1 MPAEAVLQAASVVG
15 VDCYINA
22 CQQANYR
29 SNASTLGF
37 LGPGSPDA
45 VAKVQRLLQLPHVD
59 IAQMVYSSSSSSP
72 VLSNTGCSYPLI
84 VWYNAFS
91 HIALFLW
98 IYGLILLPQLQKSF
112 RF

>member
-29 SNASTLGF
+29 RNASTLGF

-59 IAQMVYSSSSSSP
+59 IAQMVYSRSSSSSP
-72 VLSNTGCSYPLI
+72 VLINTGCSYSLI

-91 HIALFLW
+91 HIALFFGCLD
-98 IYGLILLPQLQKSF
+98 
-112 RF
+112 

>member
-29 SNASTLGF
+29 RNTSTLGF

-59 IAQMVYSSSSSSP
+59 IAQMVYSSSSSSSP
-72 VLSNTGCSYPLI
+72 VLINTGCSYPLI

-98 IYGLILLPQLQKSF
+98 MSRLILLPQ
-112 RF
+112 

>member
-1 MPAEAVLQAASVVG
+1 MSAEAALQAANIVG
-15 VDCYINA
+15 LECYTDV
-22 CQQANYR
+22 CQDAKYQAN
-29 SNASTLGF
+29 APIMGF
-37 LGPGSPDA
+37 IGPGSPDA

-98 IYGLILLPQLQKSF
+98 IYGLVLLPQLQKSF